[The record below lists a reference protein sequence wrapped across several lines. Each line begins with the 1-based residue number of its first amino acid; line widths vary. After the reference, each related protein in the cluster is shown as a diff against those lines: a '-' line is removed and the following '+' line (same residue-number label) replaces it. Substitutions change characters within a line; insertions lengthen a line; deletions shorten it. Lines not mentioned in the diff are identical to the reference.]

1 MEVRRKVIEVT
12 DTILIPEDELDFS
25 FVRSSGPGGQSVNK
39 VATAVQ
45 LRFDVGTSPSLPP
58 DVRERLLRLAGNR
71 VTGEGVLMIEAR
83 RFRSQHR
90 NREDAVQRL
99 ATLIRR
105 ATERPKKRRKTRP
118 SKASVERRLESKQR
132 RGKLKSSRKPP
143 RPDRGED

>member
-1 MEVRRKVIEVT
+1 MHFTLIDRVLERT
-12 DTILIPEDELDFS
+12 DDRL
-25 FVRSSGPGGQSVNK
+25 
-39 VATAVQ
+39 VAIKLVSAAEEYLQDHFPTFPV
-45 LRFDVGTSPSLPP
+45 LP
-58 DVRERLLRLAGNR
+58 
-71 VTGEGVLMIEAR
+71 GVLMIEAR

-105 ATERPKKRRKTRP
+105 AAERPKKRRKTRP
-118 SKASVERRLESKQR
+118 SKASVERRLDSKQR